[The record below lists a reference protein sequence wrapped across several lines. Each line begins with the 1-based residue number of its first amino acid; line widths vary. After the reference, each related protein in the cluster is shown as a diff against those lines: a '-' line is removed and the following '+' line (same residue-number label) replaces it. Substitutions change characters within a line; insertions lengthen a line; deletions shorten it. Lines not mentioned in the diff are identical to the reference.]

1 MSLLKESI
9 RKILILEKKI
19 AEIKSNLTIT
29 MNLRYKR
36 GNVDGMKSHAEFRK
50 KRHMSSGGDPI
61 RDYDI
66 LKSVDKVKDDIVQYI
81 VNGELYNGVEFVIK
95 DETSLL
101 NIPILIEEINPYE
114 FNLIVKTVMRKSN
127 FYTGRDQLV
136 ITAK

>member
-19 AEIKSNLTIT
+19 AEIKANLTIT